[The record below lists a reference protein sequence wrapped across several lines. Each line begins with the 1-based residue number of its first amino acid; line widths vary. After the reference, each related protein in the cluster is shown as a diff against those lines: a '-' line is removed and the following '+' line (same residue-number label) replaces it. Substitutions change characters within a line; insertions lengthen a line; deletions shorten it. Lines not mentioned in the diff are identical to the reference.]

1 MNDPLFDPSVE
12 RNALPAAP
20 TSEVSG
26 GAVRDS
32 GMVVHVSRA
41 QMLNGVAEAVTCADQ
56 TVRPK
61 RLRAA
66 SPSWDDAARNDGL
79 AYLSPGS
86 EAVDLATGHGVRH
99 GRKRRTNRGWAAKT
113 AFEEHRA
120 LVGFEH

>member
-1 MNDPLFDPSVE
+1 M
-12 RNALPAAP
+12 
-20 TSEVSG
+20 
-26 GAVRDS
+26 
-32 GMVVHVSRA
+32 
-41 QMLNGVAEAVTCADQ
+41 Q
-56 TVRPK
+56 TK
-61 RLRAA
+61 RLDQNGFGRRR
-66 SPSWDDAARNDGL
+66 PRRTTRNDGL